1 MIQVDL
7 ASMAVDSR
15 GQPVVILKPRFPQQ
29 APTKVLPIWIGAQ
42 EASAIML
49 AVEGATTS
57 RPMSYDLMVRLL
69 EALGG
74 SVVGIAVTRL
84 EGGTFYAEITLET
97 PSGRQWIDARP
108 SDSIALAMRVG
119 APMFVAK
126 AVLDEAAVTEEEASG
141 ERATPASP
149 PSEAEQESQIA
160 AFTDFLDKVDPED
173 FKG

>member
-15 GQPVVILKPRFPQQ
+15 GQPVVILKPKFPQQ

-69 EALGG
+69 DVLGAT
-74 SVVGIAVTRL
+74 VLQVAVTKL
-84 EGGTFYAEITLET
+84 EEGTFFAEITLET
-97 PSGRQWIDARP
+97 PSGIQVVDARP
-108 SDSIALAMRVG
+108 SDSIALAMRTEVPIYI
-119 APMFVAK
+119 AEE
-126 AVLDEAAVTEEEASG
+126 VLREAGVSENQL
-141 ERATPASP
+141 
-149 PSEAEQESQIA
+149 SEAQDEETQIEE
-160 AFTDFLDKVDPED
+160 FTEFLDSVDPDD
-173 FKG
+173 FRG

>member
-15 GQPVVILKPRFPQQ
+15 GQPVVILKPKFPQQ

-69 EALGG
+69 DALDA
-74 SVVGIAVTRL
+74 SVRQVAVTKL
-84 EGGTFYAEITLET
+84 EEGTFFAEITLDT
-97 PSGRQWIDARP
+97 NAGRRVIDARP
-108 SDSIALAMRVG
+108 SDSIALAMRT
-119 APMFVAK
+119 
-126 AVLDEAAVTEEEASG
+126 EA
-141 ERATPASP
+141 
-149 PSEAEQESQIA
+149 
-160 AFTDFLDKVDPED
+160 
-173 FKG
+173 

>member
-15 GQPVVILKPRFPQQ
+15 GQPVVILKPKFPQQ

-69 EALGG
+69 DVLGAT
-74 SVVGIAVTRL
+74 VLQVAVTKL
-84 EGGTFYAEITLET
+84 EEGTFFAEIPLEP
-97 PSGRQWIDARP
+97 PSGIQVVDARP
-108 SDSIALAMRVG
+108 SDSIALAMRTE
-119 APMFVAK
+119 APIYIAEE
-126 AVLDEAAVTEEEASG
+126 VLREAGVSENQL
-141 ERATPASP
+141 
-149 PSEAEQESQIA
+149 SEAQDEETQIEE
-160 AFTDFLDKVDPED
+160 FTEFLDSVDPDD
-173 FKG
+173 FRG